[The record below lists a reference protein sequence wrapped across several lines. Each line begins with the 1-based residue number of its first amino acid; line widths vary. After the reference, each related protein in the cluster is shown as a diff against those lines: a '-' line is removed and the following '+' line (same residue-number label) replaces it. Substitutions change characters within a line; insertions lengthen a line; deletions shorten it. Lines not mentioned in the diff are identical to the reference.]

1 MGTIKKTKLKEKLYA
16 IKTEDGVRI
25 ALWKLNAEKDSGRH
39 IFLTHGAF
47 SNRKIFN
54 GIATAL
60 SEKGFTCWIMEW
72 RNHGESSKSA
82 KKFNLETVAKYDLH
96 ASFDFLFHK
105 MGLKRVDCLTHSG
118 GGIALTM
125 FLIKNPSYKTYI
137 SSISMF
143 GVQAFGAG
151 TKLKGKTRILV
162 GKYFAALLG
171 KVPAKSAG
179 STENSET
186 YYTLKQWFDWN
197 LNHDFKGEDGF
208 DYLEKMPSIDI
219 PILSICA
226 KGDNFIAPKKG
237 CEEFLNAFKNDENKL
252 YFCSKE
258 NGNLEDYNHSRIIL
272 SRNSVKELAPLV
284 IGWINEKSDNAQVMK

>member
-1 MGTIKKTKLKEKLYA
+1 MATIKKTKLKEKLYT
-16 IKTEDGVRI
+16 IKTEDGVNI
-25 ALWKLNAEKDSGRH
+25 ALWKLNLEKELNRH

-54 GIATAL
+54 GMASAL
-60 SEKGFTCWIMEW
+60 TEKGFTCWVMEW
-72 RNHGESSKSA
+72 RDHGESSQVE
-82 KKFNLETVAKYDLH
+82 KKFNLETVAKYDLN
-96 ASFDFLFHK
+96 ASFDFLLHK
-105 MGLKRVDCLTHSG
+105 MKLKSVDCLTHSG

-125 FLIKNPSYKTYI
+125 FLIKNPSYKAYI
-137 SSISMF
+137 NSITMF

-151 TKLKGKTRILV
+151 TKLKGKARILV
-162 GKYFAALLG
+162 GKYFAAILG

-197 LNHDFKGEDGF
+197 LNHNFKGENGF
-208 DYLEKMPSIDI
+208 DYLKKMPNIHI

-272 SRNSVKELAPLV
+272 SRNSVKELSPLV
-284 IGWINEKSDNAQVMK
+284 LNWINEKSNKS